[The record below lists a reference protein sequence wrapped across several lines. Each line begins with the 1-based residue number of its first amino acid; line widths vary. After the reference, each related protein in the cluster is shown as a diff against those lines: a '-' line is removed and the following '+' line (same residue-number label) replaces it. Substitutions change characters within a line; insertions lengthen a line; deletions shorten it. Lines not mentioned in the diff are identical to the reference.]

1 MPSLKRSKRSK
12 KGKINIASYGV
23 TRPRPAVA
31 LKKKVDAAKAEPKV
45 KKVKAVKA
53 VKEAKPATA
62 KKTVKKKTE

>member
-1 MPSLKRSKRSK
+1 MGKGDKRSK

-45 KKVKAVKA
+45 KKVKEA
-53 VKEAKPATA
+53 KEAKPAAA
-62 KKTVKKKTE
+62 KKTVKKKTEE

>member
-1 MPSLKRSKRSK
+1 MGKGDKRSK

-45 KKVKAVKA
+45 KKVKV

-62 KKTVKKKTE
+62 KKTVKKKTEE

>member
-1 MPSLKRSKRSK
+1 MGKGDKRSK

-45 KKVKAVKA
+45 KKVKVAKV
-53 VKEAKPATA
+53 AKPAAA
-62 KKTVKKKTE
+62 KKTVKKKTEE

>member
-1 MPSLKRSKRSK
+1 MGKGDKRSK